1 MFVGFIT
8 FQKERYFMFLF
19 FFFSFYKLLGP
30 SCPACL
36 LADYF
41 IRDEGLEIY
50 FIKCAVGIDQI
61 ICFFFPFFG
70 LKWKLV
76 SEIKDLPS
84 DLVYFKWL
92 KFSMPPSTSLEV

>member
-19 FFFSFYKLLGP
+19 FVFHFTSYLVLHV
-30 SCPACL
+30 

-61 ICFFFPFFG
+61 ICFFVLSFFG

-76 SEIKDLPS
+76 SEIKDLHS
-84 DLVYFKWL
+84 DLVY
-92 KFSMPPSTSLEV
+92 

>member
-1 MFVGFIT
+1 MGFIT
-8 FQKERYFMFLF
+8 FQKREILYVPL

-61 ICFFFPFFG
+61 ICFFF
-70 LKWKLV
+70 LSSV
-76 SEIKDLPS
+76 
-84 DLVYFKWL
+84 
-92 KFSMPPSTSLEV
+92 

>member
-8 FQKERYFMFLF
+8 FQKERYFMFLFF

-61 ICFFFPFFG
+61 ICFFFLSSVWNG
-70 LKWKLV
+70 
-76 SEIKDLPS
+76 
-84 DLVYFKWL
+84 
-92 KFSMPPSTSLEV
+92 SLYQKSKIYIVI